1 MDALSEAATIAVL
14 AERVE
19 NLDEKLD
26 STRQRF
32 DEHLTAEAGERR
44 AMTIALEG
52 IRFDVHEIRT
62 GKKSMVR
69 MARMGVAIFA
79 FGIGGFVLAAKW
91 TLEHALADWQT
102 QHDPSR
108 HKEIP

>member
-32 DEHLTAEAGERR
+32 DEHLEDEAGERR
-44 AMTIALEG
+44 AMTAALEG
-52 IRFDVHEIRT
+52 IRFDVHAIRE
-62 GKKSMVR
+62 GKKAVLR
-69 MARMGVAIFA
+69 MLSVGLFILGATG
-79 FGIGGFVLAAKW
+79 KW
-91 TLEHALADWQT
+91 TLEHALTDWQT

-108 HKEIP
+108 HKEIDP

>member
-32 DEHLTAEAGERR
+32 DEHLED
-44 AMTIALEG
+44 EG
-52 IRFDVHEIRT
+52 IRFDVHAIRE
-62 GKKSMVR
+62 GKKAVLR
-69 MARMGVAIFA
+69 MLSVGLFILGATG
-79 FGIGGFVLAAKW
+79 KW
-91 TLEHALADWQT
+91 TLEHALTDWQT

-108 HKEIP
+108 HKEIDP